1 MKTRFCDKLRTA
13 RKRSGQTQAQ
23 LAAKINVKPQ
33 AVTQYEKGVSTP
45 SLERLVQLEKIFGV
59 TDGELILSSDRAPL
73 ALEVARILR
82 DKVADAN

>member
-1 MKTRFCDKLRTA
+1 MKTRFGDKLRTA

-33 AVTQYEKGVSTP
+33 AVTQYEMGVSTP